1 MADEIRL
8 TNAVLRPW
16 RLDDAEPIAKYANN
30 RNIWRNLRDRFPHPY
45 SLQDAHDFLAG
56 RVEIGSSLGVQ
67 RAPTIETSFAIE
79 VDGEA
84 AGSIGLLLN
93 DDIHRGTAELGYWLA
108 EPHWGRGIAT
118 EAARAMVA
126 YGFEHLELRRIEAVV
141 FAWNP
146 ASARVLEK
154 TGLTLE
160 ARLRKQV
167 IKDGGH
173 GRAALRDHL
182 ARLASDSRGHTKKPP
197 VGAASSV

>member
-1 MADEIRL
+1 MAHEILL

-16 RLDDAEPIAKYANN
+16 RLDDAESIAKYANN

-45 SLQDAHDFLAG
+45 SLQDAHEFLAG
-56 RVEIGSSLGVQ
+56 RAEIGSSLGVQ
-67 RAPTIETSFAIE
+67 RTPTIETSFAIE

-93 DDIHRGTAELGYWLA
+93 DDVHRGTAELGYWLA
-108 EPHWGRGIAT
+108 EPHWGRGIVT

-126 YGFEHLELRRIEAVV
+126 YGFDDLGLRRIEAVV

-146 ASARVLEK
+146 ASTRVLEK
-154 TGLTLE
+154 AGLTFE

-167 IKDGGH
+167 IKDGEVMD
-173 GRAALRDHL
+173 ALLYAIVTPD
-182 ARLASDSRGHTKKPP
+182 
-197 VGAASSV
+197 